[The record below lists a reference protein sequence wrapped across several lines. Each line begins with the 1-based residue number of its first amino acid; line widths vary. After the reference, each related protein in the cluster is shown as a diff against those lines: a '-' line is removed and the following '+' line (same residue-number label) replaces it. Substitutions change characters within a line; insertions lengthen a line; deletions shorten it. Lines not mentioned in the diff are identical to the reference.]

1 MRKKPSETKAA
12 KKWPVLLPCVLYD
25 RQGGER
31 TKSTPTAFP
40 RQLRAWAAVR
50 VNSTQDPLHNLDK
63 SFLSLSHSS
72 HSWLTFLA
80 LAPCAVLM

>member
-40 RQLRAWAAVR
+40 RQLRAWAA
-50 VNSTQDPLHNLDK
+50 
-63 SFLSLSHSS
+63 
-72 HSWLTFLA
+72 
-80 LAPCAVLM
+80 